1 MNAMALPGAAYR
13 VVASLTLA
21 ILQLYA
27 SILTAST
34 LLPVLAGR
42 MPGGFANWVLVGC
55 LWFATGVMI
64 FGGSKMLIR
73 IAGYFACLP
82 VLYGLGTAVIAV
94 SMISDRYANSP
105 LNMLYATGI
114 LGIVGSLPLPVG
126 ILVRWSVE

>member
-27 SILTAST
+27 SILTAFM

-55 LWFATGVMI
+55 WWFATGVMI

-126 ILVRWSVE
+126 IFVRWSVE

>member
-1 MNAMALPGAAYR
+1 MKAMALPGAAYR
-13 VVASLTLA
+13 VIATVTLA

-27 SILTAST
+27 SILAAYM
-34 LLPVLAGR
+34 LLHVLAGR
-42 MPGGFANWVLVGC
+42 MPGGFADWVMVGC
-55 LWFATGVMI
+55 WWFATGVMI

-105 LNMLYATGI
+105 LNVLYATGI
-114 LGIVGSLPLPVG
+114 LGIIGSLPLPVG
-126 ILVRWSVE
+126 IFVRWAVE